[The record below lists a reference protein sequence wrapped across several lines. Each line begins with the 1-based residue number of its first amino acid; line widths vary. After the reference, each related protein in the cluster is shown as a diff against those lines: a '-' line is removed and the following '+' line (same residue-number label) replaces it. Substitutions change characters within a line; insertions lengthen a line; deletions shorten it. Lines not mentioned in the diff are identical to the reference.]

1 MMSYDFLNNKIELGD
16 TVIFPHKQ
24 KDNAFDMGIVE
35 KVNYDWV
42 WLVNKGKKRTDK
54 CIVVK
59 KVMQETRT

>member
-1 MMSYDFLNNKIELGD
+1 MSYDFLNHEIELGD

-24 KDNAFDMGIVE
+24 KENTFDMGIVE
-35 KVNYDWV
+35 KVDYCWV

-59 KVMQETRT
+59 KVMQEISK